1 MIPRGSMNLLEIE
14 KRARVIADEHCK
26 MMDKKLESS
35 LRAALGGKRIGKER
49 QNIIVNEFC
58 DLMLGVK

>member
-1 MIPRGSMNLLEIE
+1 MIPRGSMNLIEIE
-14 KRARVIADEHCK
+14 MRARAIADDHCR

-35 LRAALGGKRIGKER
+35 LRAALGGKRISKER
-49 QNIIVNEFC
+49 QDIIVDEFC